1 MILKKVIEVVKEIPS
16 GADPKQWFENGW
28 VEVKKERPEKVSEA
42 HLENLQRLVNSV
54 NSLQFNIGKLEQ
66 QKHTLLHDLATTQD
80 RVALMQ
86 DTLMKEY
93 GNYDVNLT
101 DGTINWPKEN
111 KDEK

>member
-1 MILKKVIEVVKEIPS
+1 M
-16 GADPKQWFENGW
+16 A
-28 VEVKKERPEKVSEA
+28 KKEKTVELKPKAEKISEE
-42 HLENLQRLVNSV
+42 HLKELQKILN
-54 NSLQFNIGKLEQ
+54 NINGIQFNIGKIEA

>member
-1 MILKKVIEVVKEIPS
+1 MAKEKTVELKPTAEKISEEHLKELQKIVNNI
-16 GADPKQWFENGW
+16 NGI
-28 VEVKKERPEKVSEA
+28 
-42 HLENLQRLVNSV
+42 
-54 NSLQFNIGKLEQ
+54 QFNIGKIEA

>member
-1 MILKKVIEVVKEIPS
+1 M
-16 GADPKQWFENGW
+16 G
-28 VEVKKERPEKVSEA
+28 KKEELVDLKPKADKISGE
-42 HLENLQRLVNSV
+42 HLKEMQEIINVINNV
-54 NSLQFNIGKLEQ
+54 QFNIGKIEA